1 METFISMINGQPS
14 AYLSFTLHAHLPY
27 VIHHGTWPH
36 GLEWLHEAAAET
48 YLPLL
53 GVMRRLERDGL
64 ALKANL
70 SLSPVLLE
78 QLTHRTFKE
87 EFPKYLERKINS
99 AREDENYFRQNGEH
113 RFAETAVFWLQFFE
127 RTLADFY
134 ELDRDIVK
142 GFRHFNDT
150 GAIEIL
156 SCAATH
162 GYLPLLGTDESVTA
176 QIRTAVAVHERHL
189 GRKPRGMWVPE
200 CGYRPAGVW
209 QSLVTASG
217 EPAPWEPFSRIGV
230 EEALA
235 DAGIEYFFIDTHL
248 VEESILFTPYQM
260 MSGNLGLVLH
270 NLPAHELKRK
280 SDLDAIYRP
289 YIVDGPRSTDHPVT
303 AFPRDPQTGLQVW
316 SGDTGYP
323 ADGNYLDFHK
333 KRWPGGHQYWQV
345 TVAQSD
351 MALKQPYYPEEALA
365 RTLVHAEHFVALV
378 SASLKAGFDRQQP
391 PVCASLFD
399 AELFGHWWFEGP
411 AWLEHVARIFA
422 RDELPIALTT
432 GSEYLA
438 KHPPAVT
445 VKLGEGSWGKNGN
458 NEVWLNEQTSWTWT
472 HIYRAERVM
481 RDVAGDCRWRDDGW
495 GERIAK
501 QMARELLLL
510 ESSDWQFLITTAAAR
525 DYAEKRFSGHLN
537 QFIELEMLWA
547 EFIANSALSQQAQEL
562 LTEIEERDSLFANID
577 PGLWTQR

>member
-1 METFISMINGQPS
+1 MNNGQPS
-14 AYLSFTLHAHLPY
+14 AYLCFTLHAHLPY
-27 VIHHGTWPH
+27 VVHHGTWPH

-53 GVMRRLERDGL
+53 AVMRRLERDGL

-78 QLTHRTFKE
+78 QLTHPTFKE
-87 EFPKYLERKINS
+87 EFPKYLERKIVS

-127 RTLADFY
+127 RSLTDFY
-134 ELDRDIVK
+134 EFDRDIVK

-162 GYLPLLGTDESVTA
+162 GYLPLLGTDESVTG
-176 QIRTAVAVHERHL
+176 QILTGVAAHERHL

-200 CGYRPAGVW
+200 CGYRPAGLW
-209 QSLVTASG
+209 QAPLAASG
-217 EPAPWEPFSRIGV
+217 DPGPWTPFARIGV

-235 DAGIEYFFIDTHL
+235 EAGIEYFFIDTHL
-248 VEESILFTPYQM
+248 VEESIQFTPYQM
-260 MSGNLGLVLH
+260 ASGNLGLLH

-280 SDLDAIYRP
+280 GDLEAIYRP
-289 YIVDGPRSTDHPVT
+289 YIVDGPAAASHPVT
-303 AFPRDPQTGLQVW
+303 VFPRDPQTGLQVW

-378 SASLKAGFDRQQP
+378 SNSLQSGLDPQRP
-391 PVCASLFD
+391 PVLASLFD

-411 AWLEHVARIFA
+411 QWLEHVVRIFA
-422 RDELPIALTT
+422 REDLPIALTT
-432 GSEYLA
+432 GSEYLD
-438 KHPPAVT
+438 KYPASMT

-458 NEVWLNEQTSWTWT
+458 NEVWLNDQPCWTWC
-472 HIYRAERVM
+472 HIYRAERVL
-481 RDVAGDCRWRDDGW
+481 REVASDGRWRDGGW
-495 GERIAK
+495 GQRIAK

-525 DYAEKRFSGHLN
+525 DYAEKRFSGHLR
-537 QFIELEMLWA
+537 QFVELESLWV
-547 EFIANSALSQQAQEL
+547 EFVANSALSQSGQEML
-562 LTEIEERDSLFANID
+562 SEMEERDSLFPEID
-577 PGLWTQR
+577 PGLWAQR

>member
-1 METFISMINGQPS
+1 MNNGQPS

-87 EFPKYLERKINS
+87 EFPRYVERKINS

-162 GYLPLLGTDESVTA
+162 GYLPLLGTDESVAA

-200 CGYRPAGVW
+200 CGYRPAGTW
-209 QSLVTASG
+209 QAPVTASG
-217 EPAPWEPFSRIGV
+217 EPGPWEPFSRIGV

-260 MSGNLGLVLH
+260 MSGNLGLLLH
-270 NLPAHELKRK
+270 NLPAHELKRRG
-280 SDLDAIYRP
+280 DLDAIYRP
-289 YIVDGPRSTDHPVT
+289 YVVDGPHSAEHPVT
-303 AFPRDPQTGLQVW
+303 VFPRDPQTGLQVW

-378 SASLKAGFDRQQP
+378 SASLKAAFDRQQP
-391 PVCASLFD
+391 PVLASLFD

-411 AWLEHVARIFA
+411 VWLEHVARIFP
-422 RDELPIALTT
+422 RQDLPIALAT
-432 GSEYLA
+432 GSEYLS
-438 KHPPAVT
+438 KYPASVT

-458 NEVWLNEQTSWTWT
+458 NEVWLNDQTSWTWE

-481 RDVAGDCRWRDDGW
+481 RDVARDCRWRDGGW

-501 QMARELLLL
+501 QMSRELLLL

-547 EFIANSALSQQAQEL
+547 EFVANSALSQSAQEL
-562 LTEIEERDSLFANID
+562 LTEMEERDCLFAEID
-577 PGLWTQR
+577 PGLWATR